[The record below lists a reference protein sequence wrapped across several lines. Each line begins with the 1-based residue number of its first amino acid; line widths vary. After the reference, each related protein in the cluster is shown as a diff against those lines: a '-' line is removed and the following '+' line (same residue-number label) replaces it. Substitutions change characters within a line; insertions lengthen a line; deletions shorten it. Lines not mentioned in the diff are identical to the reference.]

1 MAIYGVQPYGIGT
14 PAPVT
19 AATGIAL
26 KDPVEGQQ
34 QGSRKINPATGDYV
48 LDTTSM
54 RIQGMSDTKQ
64 LVLLAVNT
72 TKGSSAMRSLGH
84 EIRSI
89 DRITSNFVRRVD
101 STLRMAVQHI
111 VNRGLIEVVSV
122 DVEVVRPGVALARLR
137 WRDLSSGVEDETLIG
152 EQSSEF

>member
-1 MAIYGVQPYGIGT
+1 
-14 PAPVT
+14 
-19 AATGIAL
+19 
-26 KDPVEGQQ
+26 
-34 QGSRKINPATGDYV
+34 
-48 LDTTSM
+48 
-54 RIQGMSDTKQ
+54 
-64 LVLLAVNT
+64 
-72 TKGSSAMRSLGH
+72 MRSLGH